1 MVGQEK
7 HGDFRP
13 VLYHT
18 LREIQ
23 DLREALFL
31 SVAGTK
37 YNTPPSLFL
46 KIYPSQAPGLEFSAV
61 LVYD

>member
-23 DLREALFL
+23 DLREALF
-31 SVAGTK
+31 SSAVGTK

-46 KIYPSQAPGLEFSAV
+46 KIYPSQALGLEF
-61 LVYD
+61 